1 MNDLISRKTAIE
13 ALGKEGLI
21 TAMVIVDRVPSAQP
35 ERIRGKWIYGEDEYG
50 IDGYHCNQCG
60 FFVPWDYAHTFINYI
75 EDYHFCPNCG
85 ADMREVVK

>member
-35 ERIRGKWIYGEDEYG
+35 ERKKGKWILQIRYDNKGEPLLAWY
-50 IDGYHCNQCG
+50 QCSECG
-60 FFVPWDYAHTFINYI
+60 AFIANN
-75 EDYHFCPNCG
+75 EANFCSACG

>member
-35 ERIRGKWIYGEDEYG
+35 ERMRG
-50 IDGYHCNQCG
+50 NG
-60 FFVPWDYAHTFINYI
+60 FTA
-75 EDYHFCPNCG
+75 
-85 ADMREVVK
+85 